1 MTNHL
6 ISNWIQTSFTDNL
19 NEVAALTIR
28 ADGTVKNAGAIN
40 QSAWSKN
47 ATSAIQLLISALDR
61 TVSQMSRGKNN
72 DMKFVAFLGGDYARG
87 VAGHFHALLQ
97 YPASANPQEFIND
110 FDHVWKKKASEALK
124 STLRTSVHAE
134 PIQNKEAFTAYCLR
148 YEGTTFGSG
157 AEKVVVSR
165 ALKL

>member
-1 MTNHL
+1 MLEINTGMTNHL

-28 ADGTVKNAGAIN
+28 ADGTIRNAGAIT

-47 ATSAIQLLISALDR
+47 ATGSIQLLISALDR

-87 VAGHFHALLQ
+87 IAGHFHALLQ
-97 YPASANPQEFIND
+97 YPANANPQEFIND
-110 FDHVWKKKASEALK
+110 FDHVWKKRRQKLSSHSSE
-124 STLRTSVHAE
+124 R
-134 PIQNKEAFTAYCLR
+134 AFTLNL
-148 YEGTTFGSG
+148 
-157 AEKVVVSR
+157 SR
-165 ALKL
+165 TKKRLPRTV

>member
-1 MTNHL
+1 MKNHY
-6 ISNWIQTSFTDNL
+6 IANWIESSFTDDL
-19 NEVAALTIR
+19 SKVFAMTIR
-28 ADGTVKNAGAIN
+28 ADGTIKNGGAIT

-47 ATSAIQLLISALDR
+47 ATGSIQLLISALDR
-61 TVSQMSRGKNN
+61 TVSQMSRGANK
-72 DMKFVAFLGGDYARG
+72 DMKFVAFHGGDYARG

-97 YPASANPQEFIND
+97 FPACANPQEFIND
-110 FDHVWKKKASEALK
+110 FDQVWKKKVSEALK

-134 PIQNKEAFTAYCLR
+134 PIQNREAFTAYCSR

-165 ALKL
+165 SLKL